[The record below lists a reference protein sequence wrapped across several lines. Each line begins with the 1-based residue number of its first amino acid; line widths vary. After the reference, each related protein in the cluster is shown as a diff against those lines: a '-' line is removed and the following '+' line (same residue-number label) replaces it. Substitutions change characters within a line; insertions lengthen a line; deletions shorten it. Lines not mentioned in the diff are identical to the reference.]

1 MAAHNRPPS
10 RWTVFRIVA
19 LVVAAKALYHL
30 LTDWEWIPG
39 PGTWGIVAIL
49 SLFFWAA
56 VLHIADVLMRRFMK
70 DRGLLN
76 AIQGLVIVV
85 ISAYL
90 LW

>member
-1 MAAHNRPPS
+1 MAAYNRLPS
-10 RWTVFRIVA
+10 WWTVFRIVA

-56 VLHIADVLMRRFMK
+56 VLYIADLLMRTFMK

-85 ISAYL
+85 VTVYL
-90 LW
+90 QW